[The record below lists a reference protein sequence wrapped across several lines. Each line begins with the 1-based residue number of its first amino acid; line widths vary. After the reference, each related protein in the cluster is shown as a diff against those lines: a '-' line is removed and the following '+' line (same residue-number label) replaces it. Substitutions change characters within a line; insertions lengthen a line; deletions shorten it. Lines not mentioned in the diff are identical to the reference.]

1 MSSYSDILGIDSEDL
16 SNLVLAYSSY
26 AESFDSEPSEQE
38 LHVMASSCVIGAA
51 YQALLDPA
59 ASRGLFLKAA
69 VLYRKLNMPF
79 WRVCD
84 ICSQVHKDAS
94 YRFLEIDNENLFFY
108 YLKILDVRIHEFM
121 YSTFD
126 DFRLDVQ
133 ENLPELA
140 PGIQIP
146 YSIFITALEDSFTWS
161 SSRLESK
168 VDGFIKLIS
177 RFGRI
182 LDKLKE
188 DEYRWKNL
196 QGNILPYEPLEIA
209 MVIVLLKK
217 WISHY
222 TFEELLNHLQG
233 MSEHYKVILYVC
245 YDIISSSAKD

>member
-26 AESFDSEPSEQE
+26 AESFDSEPSEEE
-38 LHVMASSCVIGAA
+38 LHVMASSCVIGAV

-59 ASRGLFLKAA
+59 ASRGMFLKAA
-69 VLYRKLNMPF
+69 LLYRKLNMSF
-79 WRVCD
+79 WIVCD
-84 ICSQVHKDAS
+84 ICSQTHKDMK
-94 YRFLEIDNENLFFY
+94 FLILKIDNENLFYY
-108 YLKILDVRIHEFM
+108 YLKILDVEIDEFK
-121 YSTFD
+121 YTAFD
-126 DFRLDVQ
+126 DFRLYVQ
-133 ENLPELA
+133 ENLPELS

-146 YSIFITALEDSFTWS
+146 YSIFIAALKESFTWS
-161 SSRLESK
+161 SSELEFK
-168 VDGFIKLIS
+168 VDGFINLIS

-196 QGNILPYEPLEIA
+196 EGNILPYEPLEIA

-222 TFEELLNHLQG
+222 TFDELLKHFQG
-233 MSEHYKVILYVC
+233 MPEVYKVILHVC
-245 YDIISSSAKD
+245 FDIISSSNKD